1 MVRVGRCP
9 GLPAVPRI
17 GSSDRASLLEDC
29 KIHDD
34 TGICVH
40 IKCIF
45 YRRICK
51 LLLLNRKLPIG
62 SLLACLM

>member
-9 GLPAVPRI
+9 GLRAVPRI
-17 GSSDRASLLEDC
+17 GSSVRASLLEDC
-29 KIHDD
+29 KMHDD

-40 IKCIF
+40 IKWIF

-51 LLLLNRKLPIG
+51 LLLLNIKLQIG